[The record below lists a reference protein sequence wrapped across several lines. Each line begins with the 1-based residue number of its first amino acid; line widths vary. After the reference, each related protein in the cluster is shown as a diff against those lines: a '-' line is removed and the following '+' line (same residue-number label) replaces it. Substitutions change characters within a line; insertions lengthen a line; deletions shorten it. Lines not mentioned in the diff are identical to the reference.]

1 MADIDLT
8 VTATQ
13 RKKMPSSQFGDPKNR
28 AYPIHDAAH
37 VRNAAAR
44 LEQQKGSMSS
54 TQYHQIRARIARAA
68 QRFGIDSEYNKNT
81 KASSRTFSRGLRM
94 TTTHPDGSRTTI
106 HHMSAFFSEGT
117 EEEGPRILL
126 SLPIDKAQALS
137 TGDENKRVWI
147 QVAKAGRFVKD
158 GKPFELNARVFD
170 EICTNFTTQGFGRIQ
185 YDFEHASEMRPT
197 EGAIPLLGTPSQ
209 GWGYGF
215 KHDGRRL
222 FALTEWGDLAR
233 QYIQNDQYQ
242 GVSPAIRWNQKDRVT
257 GKPIGAVISSI
268 AITNSPFL
276 SGMEPLAASIG
287 ADAAATYCSVTLEDA
302 DPTVTLSG
310 MTGCYSA
317 SEMLPRIKSALRL
330 HDLATPEQMTETLGN
345 LREHMD
351 AADGDHTQ
359 MVNGVRLQDYALPL
373 RNIVNAHAGMSWD
386 EVFDVVEDL
395 IDVAM
400 DKHIIED
407 HGGDAEVAS
416 APSLNSSAEVS
427 AASNLSNT
435 GVPQMATVKT
445 PEQYDLEITVLT
457 GEKNQ
462 LLADM
467 EVLKATNLT
476 LSAKVEEHE
485 TQLLNARVD
494 VAFDTYREKKGLP
507 VDGKVSLLSYLRADP
522 TGFEKLFPNLPA
534 PQRHL
539 LSVHTADGR
548 NQTQSVQ
555 LRSQAD
561 SPSEAPSLK
570 PEQMVARIM
579 KETGCTLLD
588 AQCKVDALI
597 TKMRRAG

>member
-1 MADIDLT
+1 MASLLDMGIGSVHVPTAIGNDKPMANPDLT
-8 VTATQ
+8 VSAKR
-13 RKKMPSSQFGDPKNR
+13 RKKT
-28 AYPIHDAAH
+28 
-37 VRNAAAR
+37 RN
-44 LEQQKGSMSS
+44 KKK
-54 TQYHQIRARIARAA
+54 T
-68 QRFGIDSEYNKNT
+68 
-81 KASSRTFSRGLRM
+81 SSRTFSRGLRM

-117 EEEGPRILL
+117 EEEGPKILL
-126 SLPIDKAQALS
+126 SLPLDKVQALS
-137 TGDENKRVWI
+137 AGDENKRVWI

-197 EGAIPLLGTPSQ
+197 EGSVPLLGTPSQ
-209 GWGYGF
+209 GWSYGF
-215 KHDGRRL
+215 KHDGQRL
-222 FALTEWGDLAR
+222 FALTDWGDLAR
-233 QYIQNDQYQ
+233 EYIRNDQYQ
-242 GVSPAIRWNQKDRVT
+242 GVSPAIRWNQRDRVS

-287 ADAAATYCSVTLEDA
+287 ADAAATYCSVTLEEPE
-302 DPTVTLSG
+302 PTALSG
-310 MTGCYSA
+310 MVGCYSA

-330 HDLATPEQMTETLGN
+330 HDLATPTQMSDMLGN

-359 MVNGVRLQDYALPL
+359 TVNGVRLQDYALPL
-373 RNIVNAHAGMSWD
+373 RSVVNAHAGMSWD

-395 IDVAM
+395 IDVSM
-400 DKHIIED
+400 DEHIIED
-407 HGGDAEVAS
+407 HGGDAVDAA

-427 AASNLSNT
+427 AASNLSIQ
-435 GVPQMATVKT
+435 GGPQMATVKT
-445 PEQYDLEITVLT
+445 PEQYELELTVLA

-462 LLADM
+462 LLADI
-467 EVLKATNLT
+467 EALKATNVT
-476 LSAKVEEHE
+476 LSTKIEEHE

-507 VDGKVSLLSYLRADP
+507 ADGKPSLLSYLRADP

-539 LSVHTADGR
+539 LTVHTADGR
-548 NQTQSVQ
+548 NQGQSVQ
-555 LRSQAD
+555 LRAQAD
-561 SPSEAPSLK
+561 SPSEVPSLK

-588 AQCKVDALI
+588 AQCQVDSMI